1 MASAPSDPTPIVGRV
16 DAGGRLISADPKLE
30 RLQVEAG
37 SAVGA
42 GLALPQLA
50 NVVRLAQRLQIPV
63 SRRVL
68 AAGREQDIDMWVRAV
83 PEEGEVALAI
93 QQWTARPA
101 SAPRLA
107 VIAAVEHERLSPE
120 PLAWS
125 VDEQLRLVDVAPVLA
140 EMLGP
145 ETSNAAGQPLTKLV
159 RLEDSDDGSMP
170 LLDAL
175 ASRSGFSGQR
185 VTVRNTGQELIL
197 SGEVALGPDG
207 SFAGFEGSA
216 ASGGGEPPMPSRPA
230 IDSAIHTALRSPL
243 ANIVRSA
250 EDMIERPDEAGPND
264 YADYASDI
272 ASAARHL
279 MAVVRSLGEQPER
292 CGPVR
297 VDVSALVEEAVA
309 LLETMARERGVVI
322 GVERGDGLFARGE
335 SRSVIQVLVN
345 LLANA
350 LRHSPDA
357 TAVTVSFERTN
368 GRVLVHVADKGPGI
382 DPADHERIFEP
393 FEKGSEKGEGSGLG
407 LAIARRLARG
417 MGGDIRL
424 DSTPGQGARFSLD
437 LPAA

>member
-16 DAGGRLISADPKLE
+16 DAGGRLVAADAKLE

-37 SAVGA
+37 SRIGAV
-42 GLALPQLA
+42 LALPQLA

-83 PEEGEVALAI
+83 PEEGDVALTI

-101 SAPRLA
+101 STPRLS

-125 VDEQLRLVDVAPVLA
+125 VDEHLRLVDAAPALA
-140 EMLGP
+140 EMLGL
-145 ETSNAAGQPLTKLV
+145 ETGTPGGQPLTKLV
-159 RLEDSDDGSMP
+159 RLEDSEDGTMP

-175 ASRSGFSGQR
+175 ASRSSFSGQR
-185 VTVRNTGQELIL
+185 VTVRNTGQELVL
-197 SGEVALGPDG
+197 SGEVALGPNG

-216 ASGGGEPPMPSRPA
+216 ASGKEEPAARPS
-230 IDSAIHTALRSPL
+230 IDGAIHTALRSPL

-250 EDMIERPDEAGPND
+250 EEMIERPDDGVPSD

-279 MAVVRSLGEQPER
+279 MSVVRSLGEQPER
-292 CGPVR
+292 RGPVR
-297 VDVSALVEEAVA
+297 VDVSALVQEAVA
-309 LLETMARERGVVI
+309 LLESTARERGVVI
-322 GVERGDGLFARGE
+322 GVERGAGLFARGE
-335 SRSVIQVLVN
+335 ARSVIQVLVN
-345 LLANA
+345 LLTNA
-350 LRHSPDA
+350 LRHSPEA
-357 TAVTVSFERTN
+357 TAITVSFERAN
-368 GRVLVHVADKGPGI
+368 GRVMVHVADEGPGI
-382 DPADHERIFEP
+382 EPGDRERIFEP
-393 FEKGSEKGEGSGLG
+393 FQKGSETGEGSGLG
-407 LAIARRLARG
+407 LAIARRLARS
-417 MGGDIRL
+417 MGGDVRL
-424 DSTPGQGARFSLD
+424 ESTLGQGARFSLD

>member
-16 DAGGRLISADPKLE
+16 DAGGRLIAADPKLE

-37 SAVGA
+37 SKVGS

-83 PEEGEVALAI
+83 PEGGEVALTI

-107 VIAAVEHERLSPE
+107 AISAVEHERLSPE

-125 VDEQLRLVDVAPVLA
+125 VDEQLRLVDVAPPLA
-140 EMLGP
+140 QMLGVEP
-145 ETSNAAGQPLTKLV
+145 SSTGGQPLTKLV
-159 RLEDSDDGSMP
+159 RLEDSEDGTMP

-185 VTVRNTGQELIL
+185 VTVRSTGHELVL
-197 SGEVALGPDG
+197 SGEVTLGQDG

-216 ASGGGEPPMPSRPA
+216 SPVGEEPAVGSRPV

-250 EDMIERPDEAGPND
+250 EDMIQQPDTGPSD

-279 MAVVRSLGEQPER
+279 LSVVRSLGEQPEHG
-292 CGPVR
+292 CAVR
-297 VDVSALVEEAVA
+297 VDVSMLVAEAVA
-309 LLETMARERGVVI
+309 LLESAARERGVVI
-322 GVERGDGLFARGE
+322 GVERGDGLFARGDT
-335 SRSVIQVLVN
+335 RSVIQILVN

-350 LRHSPDA
+350 LRHSPEA
-357 TAVTVSFERTN
+357 TAVTVSFERSG
-368 GRVLVHVADKGPGI
+368 GRVMVHIADEGPGI
-382 DPADHERIFEP
+382 DPADRERIFEP
-393 FEKGSEKGEGSGLG
+393 FEKGSEEGEGSGLG
-407 LAIARRLARG
+407 LAIARRLARS

-424 DSTPGQGARFSLD
+424 DSTPGRGSRFSLD